1 MSIATELTE
10 AGTPRVLYLSR
21 SDVVAVGGDHS
32 NLYLQTLRGALV
44 AHSEGKVVQPLK
56 PYLRAHG
63 KAGVEDIACA
73 AEVYTRAKQQIGT
86 WLDLY

>member
-32 NLYLQTLRGALV
+32 
-44 AHSEGKVVQPLK
+44 
-56 PYLRAHG
+56 AHG